1 MADIYIVNVARGGY
15 YTEQFS
21 RYYRTESEAQS
32 SFEECKA
39 RVGEDPMVIDLVHLD
54 TETLKAVT
62 ITGWESTFDDLD
74 EEDPEDGEEGFDD
87 EDDAA

>member
-1 MADIYIVNVARGGY
+1 MAGIYIVNVARGGY

-21 RYYRTESEAQS
+21 RYYRTEREAVE

-62 ITGWESTFDDLD
+62 ITGWEGTGDNLED
-74 EEDPEDGEEGFDD
+74 EEEDGSD
-87 EDDAA
+87 E

>member
-21 RYYRTESEAQS
+21 RYYRTESEAVE

-62 ITGWESTFDDLD
+62 IAGWEGTFDNLED
-74 EEDPEDGEEGFDD
+74 EEEGESD
-87 EDDAA
+87 E

>member
-1 MADIYIVNVARGGY
+1 VADIYIVNVARGGY

-21 RYYRTESEAQS
+21 RYYRTESEAVA

-54 TETLKAVT
+54 TETLKAYT
-62 ITGWESTFDDLD
+62 ITGWEGTFDNLED
-74 EEDPEDGEEGFDD
+74 EEEGESD
-87 EDDAA
+87 E

>member
-21 RYYRTESEAQS
+21 RYYRAESEAVE

-54 TETLKAVT
+54 TETLKAYT
-62 ITGWESTFDDLD
+62 ITGWEGTFDDVSKLWD
-74 EEDPEDGEEGFDD
+74 DDG
-87 EDDAA
+87 A

>member
-21 RYYRTESEAQS
+21 RYYRTESEAVE

-54 TETLKAVT
+54 TETLKAYT
-62 ITGWESTFDDLD
+62 ITGWEGTFDDVSKLWD
-74 EEDPEDGEEGFDD
+74 DDG
-87 EDDAA
+87 A